1 MMNNTINAIKNSLDR
16 INSRL
21 NEAEKRT
28 SDLKDKMLEITTA
41 EQNEEKKMKRTE
53 DSLRE
58 L

>member
-21 NEAEKRT
+21 NEEEKRT